1 MPKVSALR
9 IFILLVG
16 LFALFV
22 TGSYVIRGFPVK
34 QRRAQECFICRTE
47 VNTRVRFNV
56 LRKTQTN
63 TSALAAYLDRERLL
77 HSHSFW
83 PKVVLLTTSS
93 GSLVGR
99 PSFDAIPFSNLLKR
113 EKTKKRGIRG
123 KQLNAGWD
131 HAYLLRLLGD

>member
-16 LFALFV
+16 VFALLV
-22 TGSYVIRGFPVK
+22 TGSYLIRGFPVK
-34 QRRAQECFICRTE
+34 QRRAQECFIWRTE
-47 VNTRVRFNV
+47 VNTRVSFNV

-83 PKVVLLTTSS
+83 PKVSIAHNILGEPCRTAK
-93 GSLVGR
+93 
-99 PSFDAIPFSNLLKR
+99 FDAIPFSVYRQNCSS
-113 EKTKKRGIRG
+113 II
-123 KQLNAGWD
+123 
-131 HAYLLRLLGD
+131 